1 VSDTGKSKEIM
12 GLIEKIKGLFNKKP
26 EEATSSEPEESP
38 TEGLSSTEDSSE
50 EESGDANNNW

>member
-1 VSDTGKSKEIM
+1 M

-50 EESGDANNNW
+50 EESGDASNNW